1 MTDDKV
7 KSYDQSDITFAST
20 HDEGDW
26 KYHFMCLVEREDE
39 DRLEHVHIGAAFGKN
54 QEEAL
59 EQMFYRYD
67 QHGYT
72 RPIQQWQK
80 AIDEFGRDS
89 GVSVVREH
97 PDDVD
102 FKP

>member
-7 KSYDQSDITFAST
+7 KSYNQSDITFAST

-26 KYHFMCLVEREDE
+26 KYHFMCLVERENE
-39 DRLEHVHIGAAFGKN
+39 DRLESVHIGAAFGKTP
-54 QEEAL
+54 EEAL
-59 EQMFYRYD
+59 EQMFYTYD
-67 QHGYT
+67 QRGYT
-72 RPIQQWQK
+72 RPIEQWKK
-80 AIDEFGRDS
+80 AINEHGGDL

-97 PDDVD
+97 PDDVN